1 MAKKNRT
8 QRRNEQFFGDRY
20 WQSATFNQ
28 RAFAKN
34 LDIALALAM
43 NRFRWEGLPETCDAR
58 YLELQLHK
66 LGLATIA
73 RAPETDAWV
82 SVMAT
87 LSGDVNMYG
96 LPTTWKAIGA
106 NGKANFDVRAAE
118 NGELVFYSQTRV
130 NPWNALEMYARK
142 LTHYER
148 TEDINL
154 SHQQKPWV
162 LIAPQEKRQEI
173 VNLYKQIDGGEPAV
187 IGDGRMLN
195 MVSKITAIDT
205 KVPMI
210 CEELALARQNV
221 FNQMLL
227 YLGIPHLAFEKGE
240 RMIEDEARANTA
252 PTNVMLMNC
261 LNARRDAIRKLAKL
275 SSDFANVEVVY
286 NDDIESYN
294 FNYVNNVESMAQ
306 DGMIPPIVEPETEVG
321 Q

>member
-8 QRRNEQFFGDRY
+8 QRAREQFFGDGY
-20 WQSATFNQ
+20 WQSSSYNQ
-28 RAFAKN
+28 RTFAKN

-43 NRFRWEGLPETCDAR
+43 NRFRWHGLPDTCDAR

-66 LGLATIA
+66 MGVATIA
-73 RAPETDAWV
+73 NDPNTGTWV

-87 LSGDVNMYG
+87 LSGDVDMYG
-96 LPTTWKAIGA
+96 LPVRWKAIGA
-106 NGKANFDVRAAE
+106 NGKANFNVRAAD
-118 NGELVFYSQTRV
+118 NGELVFYSNTRV
-130 NPWNALEMYARK
+130 NPWNALQLYARK

-154 SHQQKPWV
+154 THQHKPWA

-187 IGDGRMLN
+187 IGDGRMLD
-195 MVSKITAIDT
+195 MVSKIQAIDT
-205 KVPMI
+205 KVPFI
-210 CEELALARQNV
+210 CEELALSRQNV

-261 LNARRDAIRKLAKL
+261 LNARRDAVRKLAKL

-286 NDDIESYN
+286 NDDFESYN
-294 FNYVNNVESMAQ
+294 YNYERNTESLAQ
-306 DGMIPPIVEPETEVG
+306 DGLLAPMGDMEEGAI

>member
-1 MAKKNRT
+1 MGKKNRT
-8 QRRNEQFFGDRY
+8 QRNRDRFFGDNY
-20 WQSATFNQ
+20 WQSASYNQ
-28 RAFAKN
+28 RTFAKN
-34 LDIALALAM
+34 LDIALSLAM
-43 NRFRWEGLPETCDAR
+43 NRFRWHGLPDTCDAR

-66 LGLATIA
+66 MGIATIA
-73 RAPETDAWV
+73 REPDTDAWI

-96 LPTTWKAIGA
+96 LPVKWKAIGA
-106 NGKANFDVRAAE
+106 NGRANFDVKAAD
-118 NGELVFYSQTRV
+118 NGELVFYSNTRV
-130 NPWNALEMYARK
+130 NPWNALELYARK

-154 SHQQKPWV
+154 SHQHKPWV

-173 VNLYKQIDGGEPAV
+173 VNLYKQVDGGEPAI
-187 IGDGRMLN
+187 IGDGRMMD

-221 FNQMLL
+221 FNQLLL

-261 LNARRDAIRKLAKL
+261 LAARRDAIAKLAKL

-286 NDDIESYN
+286 NDDLESYN
-294 FNYVNNVESMAQ
+294 FNYERNTESLAQ
-306 DGMIPPIVEPETEVG
+306 DGLLPPMVEPIEGDEE
-321 Q
+321 

>member
-1 MAKKNRT
+1 MAKRNRT
-8 QRRNEQFFGDRY
+8 QRRKDQFFSDNY
-20 WQSATFNQ
+20 WQSAAFNQ

-43 NRFRWEGLPETCDAR
+43 NRFRWHGLPDTCDAR

-66 LGLATIA
+66 LGIATIA
-73 RAPETDAWV
+73 RHPDTGAWV

-87 LSGDVNMYG
+87 LSGDVDMYG
-96 LPTTWKAIGA
+96 LPITWQAIGQ
-106 NGKANFDVRAAE
+106 NGRANFPVKAAE
-118 NGELVFYSQTRV
+118 NGELVFYSSTRV

-154 SHQQKPWV
+154 THQHTPWV

-173 VNLYKQIDGGEPAV
+173 INLYKQIDGGEPAI
-187 IGDGRMLN
+187 IGDGRMLD
-195 MVSKITAIDT
+195 MVSKIQAVNTG
-205 KVPMI
+205 VPFI
-210 CEELALARQNV
+210 GEELALARQNV

-252 PTNVMLMNC
+252 PTNVMLTNC
-261 LNARRDAIRKLAKL
+261 LQARRDAVKKL
-275 SSDFANVEVVY
+275 SKLSADFRNVEVVY
-286 NDDIESYN
+286 NDDLESYN
-294 FNYVNNVESMAQ
+294 FNYEMNTESLAQ
-306 DGMIPPIVEPETEVG
+306 DGMIAPIDIDGGLEE
-321 Q
+321 

>member
-1 MAKKNRT
+1 MAKRNRT
-8 QRRNEQFFGDRY
+8 QRRKDQFFSDNY
-20 WQSATFNQ
+20 WQSAAFNQ

-43 NRFRWEGLPETCDAR
+43 NRFRWHGLPDTCDAR

-66 LGLATIA
+66 LGIATIA
-73 RAPETDAWV
+73 RHPDTGAWV

-87 LSGDVNMYG
+87 LSGDVDMYG
-96 LPTTWKAIGA
+96 LPITWQAIGQ
-106 NGKANFDVRAAE
+106 NGRANFPVKAAE
-118 NGELVFYSQTRV
+118 NGELVFYSNTRV

-154 SHQQKPWV
+154 THQHTPWV

-173 VNLYKQIDGGEPAV
+173 INLYKQIDGGEPAI
-187 IGDGRMLN
+187 IGDGRMLD
-195 MVSKITAIDT
+195 MVSKIQAVNTG
-205 KVPMI
+205 VPFI
-210 CEELALARQNV
+210 GEELALARQNV

-261 LNARRDAIRKLAKL
+261 LQARRDAVKKL
-275 SSDFANVEVVY
+275 SKLSADFRNVEVVY
-286 NDDIESYN
+286 NDDLESYN
-294 FNYVNNVESMAQ
+294 FNYEMNTESLAQ
-306 DGMIPPIVEPETEVG
+306 DGMIAPIDIDGGLEE
-321 Q
+321 

>member
-1 MAKKNRT
+1 MGKKNRT
-8 QRRNEQFFGDRY
+8 QRNHERFFGDNY
-20 WQSATFNQ
+20 WQSASYNQ
-28 RAFAKN
+28 RTFAKN

-43 NRFRWEGLPETCDAR
+43 NRFRWYGLPDTCDAR

-66 LGLATIA
+66 MGIATIA
-73 RAPETDAWV
+73 REPDSNTWV

-96 LPTTWKAIGA
+96 LPVTWKAIGA
-106 NGKANFDVRAAE
+106 NGRANFDVKAAD
-118 NGELVFYSQTRV
+118 NGELVFYSNTRV
-130 NPWNALEMYARK
+130 NPWNALELYARK

-154 SHQQKPWV
+154 SHQHKPWV

-173 VNLYKQIDGGEPAV
+173 VNLYKQVDGGEPAI
-187 IGDGRMLN
+187 IGDGRMMD

-221 FNQMLL
+221 FNRLLL

-261 LNARRDAIRKLAKL
+261 LAARRDAIKKLAKL

-286 NDDIESYN
+286 NDDLESYN
-294 FNYVNNVESMAQ
+294 FNYERNTESLAQ
-306 DGMIPPIVEPETEVG
+306 DGLLPPMVEPIEGDEK
-321 Q
+321 